1 MLRVDDFLLQTIAIK
16 KEVEYKNSTSYEN
29 YYRCIFIL
37 W

>member
-16 KEVEYKNSTSYEN
+16 KEVEYLYSTSYEN